1 MYNNNAIYIVICIS
15 MSVLS
20 QQERLYVFELLVQ
33 WTSKYEIAKRLGRHH
48 TTIGRELQRNGKGKY
63 DPIKAQHMYTDR
75 RTRTNQQRC
84 ILLHN
89 TKLREILELRLQNKE
104 EDRSPDAIVGRI
116 RQEWWVS
123 VCSKTVYNYIN
134 NYAPS
139 WKKYLKYKWWYRKKK
154 KWRIGRLYDS
164 IDNIEL
170 RPENVT
176 QREVLWH
183 WEWDTVVSKN
193 RSCVL
198 VTYVERKTR
207 YLLMQKCLNS
217 KANTIHENTL
227 KLLDSHK
234 DSIQTITIDNGK
246 EFADAE
252 LTGIYLWVTY
262 YRANPYCSWE
272 RWTNEHTN
280 GMIRKHLPKKFDFKA
295 LQDHEILAIQE
306 KINKKPR
313 RLLWYMT
320 PYELFHNKKLA
331 YFSQMC
337 VSK

>member
-1 MYNNNAIYIVICIS
+1 MLFTLLSTVS
-15 MSVLS
+15 MGTLT
-20 QQERLYVFELLVQ
+20 QQERLSVFELLVQ

-48 TTIGRELQRNGKGKY
+48 STIGREIQRNSKEKY
-63 DPIKAQHMYTDR
+63 DPIKVQHMYKDR

-89 TKLREILELRLQNKE
+89 IQLRETIHQRLGNRE

-123 VCSKTVYNYIN
+123 VCSKTVYNYIH

-139 WKKYLKYKWWYRKKK
+139 WKKYLKYKWWYRKKRK
-154 KWRIGRLYDS
+154 SHIGRLNDS
-164 IDNIEL
+164 IENIQC
-170 RPENVT
+170 RPKDVEK
-176 QREVLWH
+176 REVIWH
-183 WEWDTVVSKN
+183 REWDTVVSKN

-207 YLLMQKCLNS
+207 YLCMKKLINS
-217 KANTIHENTL
+217 KANTIHEWML
-227 KLLDSHK
+227 ALLYNNK
-234 DSIQTITIDNGK
+234 ERIKTITIDNGK

-280 GMIRKHLPKKFDFKA
+280 GMIRKHIPKKMDFHA
-295 LQDHEILAIQE
+295 LQDDEILAIQE

-320 PYELFHNKKLA
+320 PYELFHNKKLS
-331 YFSQMC
+331 YFSHLC

>member
-1 MYNNNAIYIVICIS
+1 MLFTLLSTVS
-15 MSVLS
+15 MGILT

-48 TTIGRELQRNGKGKY
+48 STIGREIQRNGIGRY
-63 DPIKAQHMYTDR
+63 DPIKAQHMYKDR
-75 RTRTNQQRC
+75 RTRANQKRC

-89 TKLREILELRLQNKE
+89 TQLREIIQERLENKE

-116 RQEWWVS
+116 HQEWWVS
-123 VCSKTVYNYIN
+123 VCSKTVYNYIH

-139 WKKYLKYKWWYRKKK
+139 WKKYLKYKWGYRKKRK
-154 KWRIGRLYDS
+154 LHIGKLNDS
-164 IDNIEL
+164 IENIQC
-170 RPENVT
+170 RPESIIH
-176 QREVLWH
+176 RKDIWH
-183 WEWDTVVSKN
+183 REWDTVVSKN

-207 YLLMQKCLNS
+207 YLLMQKCMNS
-217 KANTIHENTL
+217 KANTIHEGTL
-227 KLLDSHK
+227 ALLKPHK
-234 DSIQTITIDNGK
+234 ENIETITIDNGK

-252 LTGIYLWVTY
+252 LTGIYLWARY

-280 GMIRKHLPKKFDFKA
+280 GMIRKHIPKKMDFHA

-331 YFSQMC
+331 YFSHLC